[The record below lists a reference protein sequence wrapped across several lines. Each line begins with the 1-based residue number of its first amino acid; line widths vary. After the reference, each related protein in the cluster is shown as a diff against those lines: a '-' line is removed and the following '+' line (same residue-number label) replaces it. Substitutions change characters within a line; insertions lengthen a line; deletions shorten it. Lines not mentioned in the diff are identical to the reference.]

1 VIQTRGRLALVLVTA
16 VAWIGAVAVPSG
28 AAVTVQD
35 LEHGTTA
42 ESMAMALVGSGVTIS
57 NVTYSGANTA
67 AGTFTGGTGSIGFES
82 GIILSTGR
90 VQTVDATD
98 TCSKGLEGP
107 NQCDQNS
114 TSNGTPGDPSLDP
127 LASFPTQDAAV
138 LEFDFVPVE
147 TTLQFDYVF
156 SSDEYNEFANSQFN
170 DVFAFFVNGTNCAV
184 VPGTNPAETVSIN
197 TINGGNPLGTDAKH
211 PELYR
216 NNDPD
221 EPPSTPIDSEMD
233 GLTTVL
239 PCSATVNPGV
249 TNHMKLAI
257 ADASDSS
264 YDSNVFLRAGSL
276 VSGTTTTS
284 TPGQT
289 TTSTPGQ
296 TTTTS
301 TPAQT
306 TTTSTPGQ
314 TTTTTP
320 APTPT
325 TVGGAPGN
333 NNTNTNTDNNSNEND
348 NSNDQN
354 QTNNQTQTGGSNT
367 NTNANVVTL
376 EDGAT
381 NFDHF
386 RHRGTFRNVDHGEDG
401 GHFNEALA
409 RTGSDSNR
417 LTRLALFLLG
427 AGALLLATLR
437 VAPSAAGRPRRW
449 GTWRRLPPNR
459 RWR

>member
-1 VIQTRGRLALVLVTA
+1 MVRTRGRLALVLVAA
-16 VAWIGAVAVPSG
+16 VAWIGALAVPSG

-35 LEHGTTA
+35 LDHGTTA

-57 NVTYSGANTA
+57 NVVYSGANTA

-107 NQCDQNS
+107 NQCDENS
-114 TSNGTPGDPSLDP
+114 TSNGTPGDASLDP
-127 LASFPTQDAAV
+127 LASFPTRDAAV

-184 VPGTNPAETVSIN
+184 VPGTSPAEAVSIN

-221 EPPSTPIDSEMD
+221 EPPSTPIDTEMD

-239 PCSATVNPGV
+239 GCSATVNPGV

-257 ADASDSS
+257 ADASDSR

-276 VSGTTTTS
+276 VSGTTTTAI
-284 TPGQT
+284 PGE
-289 TTSTPGQ
+289 
-296 TTTTS
+296 TTTT
-301 TPAQT
+301 T
-306 TTTSTPGQ
+306 TIVGQ
-314 TTTTTP
+314 TTTTT
-320 APTPT
+320 TPQVTT
-325 TVGGAPGN
+325 TVVGGPGN
-333 NNTNTNTDNNSNEND
+333 NNTNTNTNTSENNNSNQ
-348 NSNDQN
+348 NDQT

-367 NTNANVVTL
+367 NTNVNNVTVGH
-376 EDGAT
+376 EAT

-386 RHRGTFRNVDHGEDG
+386 LHRGTFSNDEDG
-401 GHFNEALA
+401 GHFGEPLA
-409 RTGSDSNR
+409 RTGSDNNR
-417 LTRLALFLLG
+417 LVRLALFLVG

-449 GTWRRLPPNR
+449 GAWRPSPPNR